1 MVTEWCFRCKN
12 YGDDVNHLFLHCAMA
27 SDLWAL
33 VYTLFGVFWVMP
45 LSVREDRGL
54 ERVFWYVR

>member
-45 LSVREDRGL
+45 LLVREDRGL